1 MKKNILI
8 LFTLC
13 LCSFFSFAQDSTNT
27 SSSKQK
33 FDLPSVNIKTLDGA
47 AFNTSQFSN
56 DGKPIII
63 NFWATWCTNCVK
75 ELKAIQEVYG
85 DWQDSTG
92 VKLIAVSIDDAK
104 SVDKVK
110 PFVNGKNWDYEI
122 YLDPNRDFS
131 RAMNVV
137 MPPYT
142 FVLDGNGK
150 VVWQHITYTDG
161 DEEILYKVVKQVAA
175 GQEITE

>member
-8 LFTLC
+8 LFAIC
-13 LCSFFSFAQDSTNT
+13 FYPVFAFTQDTTN
-27 SSSKQK
+27 SALLNKK

-47 AFNTSQFSN
+47 TFNTSQFSN
-56 DGKPIII
+56 DGKPMIIS
-63 NFWATWCTNCVK
+63 FWATWCTNCVK
-75 ELKAIQEVYG
+75 ELKAIQEVYS

-142 FVLDGNGK
+142 FVIDGKGK
-150 VVWQHITYTDG
+150 VVWQHISYTDG
-161 DEEILYKVVKQVAA
+161 DEEVLFKVVKQVAA
-175 GQEITE
+175 GQKITE

>member
-1 MKKNILI
+1 MKKIILI
-8 LFTLC
+8 FGIVAF
-13 LCSFFSFAQDSTNT
+13 CSSVGLSQDSTKAN
-27 SSSKQK
+27 SFSKFK
-33 FDLPSVNIKTLDGA
+33 LPAIEIKTIDGA
-47 AFNTSQFSN
+47 SFNTSQFTN
-56 DGKPIII
+56 NGKPIII
-63 NFWATWCTNCVK
+63 SFWATWCTNCIK
-75 ELKAIQEVYG
+75 ELKAIQEVYS

-104 SVDKVK
+104 TVDKVK
-110 PFVNGKNWDYEI
+110 PFVNGKSWDYEI

-150 VVWQHITYTDG
+150 VVWQHISFTEG

>member
-1 MKKNILI
+1 MKKTI
-8 LFTLC
+8 LFISIFAFAYSTVYSQDTTKAN
-13 LCSFFSFAQDSTNT
+13 SFTI
-27 SSSKQK
+27 SK
-33 FDLPSVNIKTLDGA
+33 LPSVDIKTIDGA
-47 AFNTSQFSN
+47 TFNTSQFTN
-56 DGKPIII
+56 NGKPIII
-63 NFWATWCTNCVK
+63 SFWATWCTNCIK
-75 ELKAIQEVYG
+75 ELKTIQEVYT

-104 SVDKVK
+104 TVDKVK

-122 YLDPNRDFS
+122 FLDPNRDFS

-142 FVLDGNGK
+142 YVIDGNGN
-150 VVWQHITYTDG
+150 VVWRHISFTDG
-161 DEEILYKVVKQVAA
+161 DEEILYKVIKQVAA